1 MQADIEKSVGTLL
14 RFIAIHFMN
23 VNPTTYKAVETL
35 DYRVTVGD
43 VAAQT
48 GMDIEQSR
56 QDLLALASAAGGH
69 LQVSEAGEIAYV
81 FPKNFRGIIRNRS
94 LRSQLKAA
102 WDKVWG
108 VLFYLIR
115 ISFGI
120 ILIASIVLV
129 VLAIILIVVAMQSQ
143 QRRDDRSSGG
153 YGGGYGGYGGSFGM
167 PRLWISPTWYYVFL
181 PNYYER
187 RRRYYSTPYPSR
199 SAPHQSESKM
209 GFLEAIFSFLFGDG
223 NPNADLEERR
233 WQEIAAVI
241 RNNKG
246 AIAAAQVTPYLDQ
259 LGKGYDLEYENYM
272 LPVLTRFNGKPEVS
286 PEGSLIYYFPDLQV
300 TAVQQGYTP
309 VQAYLKEKTWVF
321 SEASSTQLQWAA
333 GLGIFNLAAII
344 VLDSLLNSGEL
355 SAAVLNTGLI
365 GFVNS
370 IFWFLVAYGVG
381 YLLVPILRYIWI
393 KMRNQRI
400 ESRNETRQER
410 AIALQAADPA
420 LLQTIDYAKQFAAE
434 TIVSAENLAYTT
446 EKDLLQQNV
455 ENADQIDEEWRQR
468 LEGR

>member
-1 MQADIEKSVGTLL
+1 
-14 RFIAIHFMN
+14 MN
-23 VNPTTYKAVETL
+23 VNPTIAKAVETL

-48 GMDIEQSR
+48 GMNVEQSR
-56 QDLLALASAAGGH
+56 QDLLVLASAAGGH

-81 FPKNFRGIIRNRS
+81 FPKNFRGVIRNRS
-94 LRSQLKAA
+94 LRSQLKAW
-102 WDKVWG
+102 WDKVWS

-115 ISFGI
+115 ISFGL

-129 VLAIILIVVAMQSQ
+129 VLAIIVIVVAMQSQ
-143 QRRDDRSSGG
+143 QRENNRSSGG
-153 YGGGYGGYGGSFGM
+153 FGRGYGGGM
-167 PRLWISPTWYYVFL
+167 PRVWISPTWYYVFL

-187 RRRYYSTPYPSR
+187 RRRYYSMPRSRSR
-199 SAPHQSESKM
+199 SAPRQAESEM
-209 GFLEAIFSFLFGDG
+209 GFLEAVFSFLFGDG
-223 NPNADLEERR
+223 NPNANLEERR
-233 WQEIAAVI
+233 WQEVAAVI

-259 LGKGYDLEYENYM
+259 LGTGYDLEYENYM

-286 PEGSLIYYFPDLQV
+286 PDGNLIYYFPDLQV
-300 TAVQQGYTP
+300 SAAQQGHTP
-309 VQAYLKEKTWVF
+309 VQAYLKERPWVF
-321 SEASSTQLQWAA
+321 SQASSTQLQWAA

-344 VLDSLLNSGEL
+344 VLDSLMNSGNL
-355 SAAVLNTGLI
+355 SAAVLSTGLV

-381 YLLVPILRYIWI
+381 YLLVPIVRYIWI
-393 KMRNQRI
+393 KMRNQKI
-400 ESRNETRQER
+400 ESHNEMRQER
-410 AIALQAADPA
+410 AIALQDADPVV
-420 LLQTIDYAKQFAAE
+420 LKSIDYARQFAAE
-434 TIVSAENLAYTT
+434 TIVNAENLAYTT

-455 ENADQIDEEWRQR
+455 ENVDKLDEEWRQR

>member
-1 MQADIEKSVGTLL
+1 
-14 RFIAIHFMN
+14 MN
-23 VNPTTYKAVETL
+23 VNPTIYKAVETF

-48 GMDIEQSR
+48 GLNVEQSR

-81 FPKNFRGIIRNRS
+81 FPKNFRGVIRNRS
-94 LRSQLKAA
+94 LRSQLKAW
-102 WDKVWG
+102 WDKVWS

-129 VLAIILIVVAMQSQ
+129 VLAIIVIVIAMQSQ
-143 QRRDDRSSGG
+143 QRENNRSSSGG
-153 YGGGYGGYGGSFGM
+153 YSRGYGGLPI
-167 PRLWISPTWYYVFL
+167 PRVWMSPTWYYVFL

-187 RRRYYSTPYPSR
+187 RRRYYSMPQTRTGY
-199 SAPHQSESKM
+199 SAPRQSESDM
-209 GFLEAIFSFLFGDG
+209 GFLEAVFSFLFGDG
-223 NPNADLEERR
+223 NPNANLEERR
-233 WQEIAAVI
+233 WQEVAAVI

-259 LGKGYDLEYENYM
+259 LGQGYDLEYENYM

-286 PEGSLIYYFPDLQV
+286 PDGNLIYYFPDLQV
-300 TAVQQGYTP
+300 SAAQQGHTP
-309 VQAYLKEKTWVF
+309 VQAYLKEKPWVF
-321 SEASSTQLQWAA
+321 SHASSTQLQWAA

-344 VLDSLLNSGEL
+344 VLDSLMNSGNL
-355 SAAVLNTGLI
+355 STAVLSTGLV

-393 KMRNQRI
+393 KMRNQKI
-400 ESRNETRQER
+400 ESRNEIRQER
-410 AIALQAADPA
+410 AIALQEADPA
-420 LLQTIDYAKQFAAE
+420 VLKTIDYAKQFAAE
-434 TIVSAENLAYTT
+434 TIVNAENLAYTT

-455 ENADQIDEEWRQR
+455 ENADKIDEEWRQR

>member
-1 MQADIEKSVGTLL
+1 
-14 RFIAIHFMN
+14 MN
-23 VNPTTYKAVETL
+23 LNPTIAKAVETL

-48 GMDIEQSR
+48 GLEVEQSR

-94 LRSQLKAA
+94 LRSQLKA
-102 WDKVWG
+102 WWNGIWG

-115 ISFGI
+115 ISFGL

-129 VLAIILIVVAMQSQ
+129 VAAIIILVVAMQSQ
-143 QRRDDRSSGG
+143 QRQNNRSSSGGFGRG
-153 YGGGYGGYGGSFGM
+153 YGGGM
-167 PRLWISPTWYYVFL
+167 PRVWVSPTWYYVFL

-187 RRRYYSTPYPSR
+187 RRRYYSMPHTRSGR
-199 SAPHQSESKM
+199 SAPRQPESEM
-209 GFLEAIFSFLFGDG
+209 GLLEAIFSFLFGDG
-223 NPNADLEERR
+223 NPNANLEERR
-233 WQEIAAVI
+233 WREIAAVI
-241 RNNKG
+241 HNNKG

-259 LGKGYDLEYENYM
+259 LSKGYDLEFENYM

-286 PEGSLIYYFPDLQV
+286 PEGNLIYYFPDLQV
-300 TAVQQGYTP
+300 SAAQQGYTS
-309 VQAYLKEKTWVF
+309 VQAYLKEKPWVF
-321 SEASSTQLQWAA
+321 SHASSIQLGWAV
-333 GLGIFNLAAII
+333 GLGIFNLVAIV
-344 VLDSLLNSGEL
+344 VLYLLMNSGEL
-355 SAAVLNTGLI
+355 SAAVLSTGLV
-365 GFVNS
+365 GFVTS

-381 YLLVPILRYIWI
+381 YLLVPILRYVWI

-400 ESRNETRQER
+400 ESRNEMRQER
-410 AIALQAADPA
+410 AIALQEADSA
-420 LLQTIDYAKQFAAE
+420 VLKTIDYAKQFAAE

-455 ENADQIDEEWRQR
+455 ENADKIDEEWRQR
-468 LEGR
+468 LEGRS